1 MALYAYEQL
10 SKVAEHWDKKFEHDQ
25 NASFPRHLWLQHTP
39 LSLSLIFCQ
48 PNEEII
54 FRYSLAKEST
64 TVKVKKGESYEEE
77 VRNYVHLFTMWD
89 VDEQLIDNLCKDLMQ
104 DDAFDPNLFPKVT
117 SQKVHKARVKN
128 SLRQVRLPLKG
139 RSFR

>member
-1 MALYAYEQL
+1 MALYAHNKLTE
-10 SKVAEHWDKKFEHDQ
+10 VADYWDAKFEG
-25 NASFPRHLWLQHTP
+25 NKSVSFPEKLWLQRTP

-64 TVKVKKGESYEEE
+64 TVKVERDGKLEDE
-77 VRNYVHLFTMWD
+77 VRHYVHLFTMWD
-89 VDEQLIDNLCKDLMQ
+89 VDEQLIDNLCQDLMQ
-104 DDAFDPNLFPKVT
+104 DDAFNPDLFPKVT
-117 SQKVHKARVKN
+117 SQKLHKARVKN